1 MKRPNG
7 FSLIELLIVV
17 AIILVIAAIAIPNLL
32 RSKMAANEASATE
45 SMRMINTAEAAYNAA
60 YPNIGYSNSL
70 ADLGGVSPCAAVAIN
85 AACLLDNVVASANAA
100 ATGKSGYYFTY
111 NPTAVGGPG
120 PVSQYT
126 VLGTPVNLGITGQR
140 QFFTDES
147 YVIRYSTTGAATVN
161 SPGI

>member
-1 MKRPNG
+1 MKRQNG
-7 FSLIELLIVV
+7 FSLVELLIVV

-32 RSKMAANEASATE
+32 RSRMAANEASATE

-60 YPNIGYSNSL
+60 FPTQGYSNL
-70 ADLGGVSPCAAVAIN
+70 LTDLGGASPCAAITTN
-85 AACLLDNVVASANAA
+85 AACLLDTVVANATGA

-111 NPTAVGGPG
+111 TPVGAA

-126 VLGTPVNLGITGQR
+126 ILGTPVGVGITGQR

-147 YVIRYSTTGAATVN
+147 YVIRYSTTGAANVN
-161 SPGI
+161 SSPL